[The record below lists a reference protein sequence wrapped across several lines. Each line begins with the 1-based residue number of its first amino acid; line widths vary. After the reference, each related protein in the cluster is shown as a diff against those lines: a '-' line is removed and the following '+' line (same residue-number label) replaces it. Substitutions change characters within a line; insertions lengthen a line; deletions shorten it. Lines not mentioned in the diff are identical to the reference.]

1 MLSKQSPA
9 AQDIGSICNQNSRT
23 LNSRKLMTAPN
34 NLLIGGK
41 DQTQLLMNTRMANR
55 HGMIAGATGTGK
67 TVTMQ
72 IMAEEFSKA
81 GVPVLMADVKGDVSG
96 LACAA
101 TPHPKIDERIE
112 AIAIDDY
119 QMQAN
124 PVVFWDLYGKQGH
137 PVRATVSEL
146 GPLLLAN
153 LLDLNETQTG
163 VMYAAFKIA
172 DDNGMLLLDLE
183 DLQALLGFM
192 AENAS
197 ELRGDY
203 GNFTAASIGAIQRDL
218 LVLEAQDAEIFLG
231 EPVLE
236 LDDLLRQDFS
246 GRGVINVLDVTT
258 IISRGPK
265 LYATF
270 LLWLMAELFENLP
283 EVGDADKPKFVMFF
297 DEAHL
302 LFDDA
307 PKALVDKIEQVVR
320 LIRSKGVGVYFVSQ
334 SPLDIPEDVL
344 GQLGMKI
351 QHALRAFTPKEQ
363 KAVKVVAQNFRANP
377 DIDTETVITQLGVG
391 EALVSVLDENGVPTQ
406 VEQILIRPPQS
417 RIGPATDEERAAQIK
432 RSPIGTKYD
441 SSENRES
448 AMEKLNKRAD
458 DQMRKAE
465 EEEARSEAEKAAKVA
480 AREAEKEEKAAEK
493 ARIKLE
499 KEAVREERRKSGGS
513 RRQSTGEAMMKSIAR
528 SVGTQ
533 IGRRVIRGVL
543 GSLFGGR

>member
-1 MLSKQSPA
+1 MST
-9 AQDIGSICNQNSRT
+9 DNGI
-23 LNSRKLMTAPN
+23 
-34 NLLIGGK
+34 LIGGV
-41 DQTQLLMNTRMANR
+41 DQNQVVMNPKMANR

-72 IMAEEFSKA
+72 ILAEEFSKA

-96 LACAA
+96 LMCAA
-101 TPHPKIDERIE
+101 TAHPKIDERIE
-112 AIAIDDY
+112 AIGITDY
-119 QMQAN
+119 QMVAN
-124 PVVFWDLYGKQGH
+124 PVVFWDLFGKKGH

-146 GPLLLAN
+146 GPLLISN

-163 VMYAAFKIA
+163 VLYAAFKIA

-192 AENAS
+192 SDNAS
-197 ELRGDY
+197 DLRGDY
-203 GNFTAASIGAIQRDL
+203 GNFTSASIGAIQRDL
-218 LVLEAQDAEIFLG
+218 LVLEEQDAEVFLG
-231 EPVLE
+231 EPVLQ
-236 LDDLLRQDFS
+236 LDDLMREDFS
-246 GRGVINVLDVTT
+246 GRGIINVLDVTT

-270 LLWLMAELFENLP
+270 LLWLMAELFENMP

-320 LIRSKGVGVYFVSQ
+320 LIRSKGIGVYFVSQ

-344 GQLGMKI
+344 GQLGMKV

-363 KAVKVVAQNFRANP
+363 KAVKVVAENFRANEA
-377 DIDTETVITQLGVG
+377 IDTEKVITELGVG
-391 EALVSVLDENGVPTQ
+391 EALVSVLDGDGVPTP

-417 RIGPATDEERAAQIK
+417 RIGPATDEERAEQIK
-432 RSPIGTKYD
+432 RSPIGNRYD
-441 SSENRES
+441 ESENRES
-448 AMEKLNKRAD
+448 AMEKLSVRAEE
-458 DQMRKAE
+458 QLQKAE
-465 EEEARSEAEKAAKVA
+465 EEEERIQAEKDAKEAAKIA
-480 AREAEKEEKAAEK
+480 EREAREAEKERK
-493 ARIKLE
+493 KLE
-499 KEAVREERRKSGGS
+499 REAAREAKKKTAGSG
-513 RRQSTGEAMMKSIAR
+513 RQTASEAMMKSIAR

>member
-1 MLSKQSPA
+1 MTT
-9 AQDIGSICNQNSRT
+9 QNT
-23 LNSRKLMTAPN
+23 I
-34 NLLIGGK
+34 LIGGRDHK
-41 DQTQLLMNTRMANR
+41 KVLMDTRMANR

-72 IMAEEFSKA
+72 ILAEEFSKA

-96 LACAA
+96 LACEA
-101 TPHPKIDERIE
+101 TAHPKIDERIE
-112 AIAIDDY
+112 AIGISDY
-119 QMQAN
+119 QMQGN
-124 PVVFWDLYGKQGH
+124 PVVFWDLYGKKGH

-146 GPLLLAN
+146 GPLLISN
-153 LLDLNETQTG
+153 LLELNETQTG

-172 DDNGMLLLDLE
+172 DDNGLLLLDLE
-183 DLQALLGFM
+183 DLQHLLGWM
-192 AENAS
+192 SDNAS

-203 GNFTAASIGAIQRDL
+203 GNFTSASIGAIQRDL
-218 LVLEAQDAEIFLG
+218 LVLEEQDAEIFLG
-231 EPVLE
+231 EPVLQ
-236 LDDLLRQDFS
+236 LDDLMRQDFS

-270 LLWLMAELFENLP
+270 LLWLMAELFENMP
-283 EVGDADKPKFVMFF
+283 EVGDPDRPKFVIFF

-320 LIRSKGVGVYFVSQ
+320 LIRSKGVGIYFVSQ

-363 KAVKVVAQNFRANP
+363 KAVKVVAENFRANP
-377 DIDTETVITQLGVG
+377 DVDTERVITELGVG
-391 EALVSVLDENGVPTQ
+391 EALVSVLDEKGIPTQ

-432 RSPIGTKYD
+432 RSPIGNRYD
-441 SSENRES
+441 DAENRES
-448 AMEKLNKRAD
+448 AMEKLGQRAEE
-458 DQMRKAE
+458 QMRKAE
-465 EEEARSEAEKAAKVA
+465 EEAARVRAEKEAAEAEKASDKL
-480 AREAEKEEKAAEK
+480 AREAEKERKRL
-493 ARIKLE
+493 AREAE
-499 KEAVREERRKSGGS
+499 KEAKRCSGGS
-513 RRQSTGEAMMKSIAR
+513 RRQTTSEAMMKSIAR
-528 SVGTQ
+528 SAGSQ
-533 IGRRVIRGVL
+533 IGRRIMRGIL

>member
-1 MLSKQSPA
+1 
-9 AQDIGSICNQNSRT
+9 
-23 LNSRKLMTAPN
+23 MTTPST
-34 NLLIGGK
+34 LLIGGVGQK
-41 DQTQLLMNTRMANR
+41 QVLMNTRMANR

-72 IMAEEFSKA
+72 ILAEEFSKA

-101 TPHPKIDERIE
+101 TPHPKIDERNE
-112 AIAIDDY
+112 AIGITDY

-124 PVVFWDLYGKQGH
+124 PVVFWDLYGIKGH

-146 GPLLLAN
+146 GPLLISN

-163 VMYAAFKIA
+163 VLYAAFKIA
-172 DDNGMLLLDLE
+172 DEHGMLLLDLE
-183 DLQALLGFM
+183 DLQSLLGWM
-192 AENAS
+192 SDNAS

-203 GNFTAASIGAIQRDL
+203 GNFTSASIGAIQRDL
-218 LVLEAQDAEIFLG
+218 LVLEEQDAEVFLG

-236 LDDLLRQDFS
+236 LDDLMRQDFS
-246 GRGVINVLDVTT
+246 GRGIINVLDVTT

-270 LLWLMAELFENLP
+270 LLWLMSELFENMP

-320 LIRSKGVGVYFVSQ
+320 LIRSKGIGVYFVSQ

-363 KAVKVVAQNFRANP
+363 KAVKVVAENFRANES
-377 DIDTETVITQLGVG
+377 IDTEKVITQLGVG
-391 EALVSVLDENGVPTQ
+391 EALVSVLDENGVPTP

-417 RIGPATDEERAAQIK
+417 RIGPASDEERAEQIK
-432 RSPIGTKYD
+432 RSPIGRRYD
-441 SSENRES
+441 EALNRQS
-448 AMEKLNKRAD
+448 AVEELKHRAEKQL
-458 DQMRKAE
+458 QKAE
-465 EEEARSEAEKAAKVA
+465 EEAARIAAEKQAALDAKEAKKAELAAEKERKRLEREA
-480 AREAEKEEKAAEK
+480 AREEK
-493 ARIKLE
+493 
-499 KEAVREERRKSGGS
+499 RRSGGS
-513 RRQSTGEAMMKSIAR
+513 SQRQSATEAMIKSMAR
-528 SVGTQ
+528 SAGTQ
-533 IGRRVIRGVL
+533 IGGKVVRGLL

>member
-1 MLSKQSPA
+1 
-9 AQDIGSICNQNSRT
+9 
-23 LNSRKLMTAPN
+23 
-34 NLLIGGK
+34 
-41 DQTQLLMNTRMANR
+41 MNTRMANR

-72 IMAEEFSKA
+72 ILAEEFSKA

-101 TPHPKIDERIE
+101 TSHPKIDERIE
-112 AIAIDDY
+112 AIGISDY
-119 QMQAN
+119 QMVAN
-124 PVVFWDLYGKQGH
+124 PVVFWDLYGTKGH

-146 GPLLLAN
+146 GPLLFAN
-153 LLDLNETQTG
+153 LMDLNETQTG
-163 VMYAAFKIA
+163 VLYAAFKIA

-183 DLQALLGFM
+183 DLQSLLGWM
-192 AENAS
+192 SDNAS

-203 GNFTAASIGAIQRDL
+203 GNFTSASIGAIQRDL
-218 LVLEAQDAEIFLG
+218 LVLEEQDAEVFLG
-231 EPVLE
+231 EPVLQ
-236 LDDLLRQDFS
+236 LDDLIRQDFS
-246 GRGVINVLDVTT
+246 GRGIINVLDVTT

-270 LLWLMAELFENLP
+270 LLWLMAELFENMP

-344 GQLGMKI
+344 GQLGMKV

-363 KAVKVVAQNFRANP
+363 KAVRVVAENFRANENL
-377 DIDTETVITQLGVG
+377 DTEKVITELGVG
-391 EALVSVLDENGVPTQ
+391 EALVSVLDGDGVPTP

-417 RIGPATDEERAAQIK
+417 RIGPATEDERAEQIK
-432 RSPIGTKYD
+432 RSPIGNRYD
-441 SSENRES
+441 ESLNRES
-448 AMEKLNKRAD
+448 AMEQLSQRAD
-458 DQMRKAE
+458 IQMQKAE
-465 EEEARSEAEKAAKVA
+465 EEAARIAAEKQAAKDKKEAAKAAAAAEKEKKRLEREA
-480 AREAEKEEKAAEK
+480 AREEK
-493 ARIKLE
+493 
-499 KEAVREERRKSGGS
+499 RRSGGS
-513 RRQSTGEAMMKSIAR
+513 SKRQTTSEAMMKSIAR

>member
-1 MLSKQSPA
+1 M
-9 AQDIGSICNQNSRT
+9 SIENGI
-23 LNSRKLMTAPN
+23 
-34 NLLIGGK
+34 LIGGV
-41 DQTQLLMNTRMANR
+41 DQNQVVMNPKMANR

-72 IMAEEFSKA
+72 ILAEEFSKA
-81 GVPVLMADVKGDVSG
+81 GVPVLMADVKGDISG
-96 LACAA
+96 LMCAA
-101 TPHPKIDERIE
+101 TAHPKIDERIE
-112 AIAIDDY
+112 AIGITDY
-119 QMQAN
+119 QMTAN
-124 PVVFWDLYGKQGH
+124 PVVFWDLFGKKGH

-146 GPLLLAN
+146 GPLLISN

-163 VMYAAFKIA
+163 VLYAAFKIA

-192 AENAS
+192 SENAS

-203 GNFTAASIGAIQRDL
+203 GNFTSASIGAIQRDL
-218 LVLEAQDAEIFLG
+218 LVLEEQDAEVFLG
-231 EPVLE
+231 EPVLQ
-236 LDDLLRQDFS
+236 LDDLMREDFS
-246 GRGVINVLDVTT
+246 GRGIINVLDVTT

-270 LLWLMAELFENLP
+270 LLWLMAELFENMP

-344 GQLGMKI
+344 GQLGMKV

-363 KAVKVVAQNFRANP
+363 KAVKVVAENFRANEA
-377 DIDTETVITQLGVG
+377 IDTEKVITELGVG
-391 EALVSVLDENGVPTQ
+391 EALVSVLDGDGVPTP

-417 RIGPATDEERAAQIK
+417 RIGPATDEERAEQIK
-432 RSPIGTKYD
+432 RSPIGNRYD
-441 SSENRES
+441 ESENRES
-448 AMEKLNKRAD
+448 AMEKLNARAEE
-458 DQMRKAE
+458 QLKKAE
-465 EEEARSEAEKAAKVA
+465 EEEERIQAEKDAKEAEKIAERE
-480 AREAEKEEKAAEK
+480 AREAEK
-493 ARIKLE
+493 ARKKLE
-499 KEAVREERRKSGGS
+499 REAAREAKRKTGGS
-513 RRQSTGEAMMKSIAR
+513 GRQTASEAMMKSIAR

-533 IGRRVIRGVL
+533 IGRKVIRGVL